1 MLCMRTQTGML
12 SSNGLVKKGGTMGV
26 VVVGADGSQGAACAL
41 DFAIREAALRGVSLR
56 VVSAWEIPPSVLAS
70 VVASKEFYEE
80 FRESAVK
87 VAEESAARV
96 AELEPGLKH
105 EEVVVEGQAAKA
117 LLANAEDAE
126 LLVVGRRGH
135 GSFREMLL
143 GSISRQVVVHAKC
156 PLVIVPCPVQEQAD

>member
-1 MLCMRTQTGML
+1 
-12 SSNGLVKKGGTMGV
+12 MGV
-26 VVVGADGSQGAACAL
+26 IVVGADGSQGAAYAL
-41 DFAIREAALRGVSLR
+41 DFAIREAAIRRVKLR

-80 FRESAVK
+80 FRENAVN
-87 VAEESAARV
+87 VAREAAARV
-96 AELEPGLKH
+96 AELEPGVEH
-105 EEVVVEGQAAKA
+105 EEIVVEGQAAKA

-156 PLVIVPCPVQEQAD
+156 PLVIVPYPTQEQAD

>member
-1 MLCMRTQTGML
+1 
-12 SSNGLVKKGGTMGV
+12 
-26 VVVGADGSQGAACAL
+26 
-41 DFAIREAALRGVSLR
+41 
-56 VVSAWEIPPSVLAS
+56 VSAWEIPPSVLAS

-80 FRESAVK
+80 FRENAVM
-87 VAEESAARV
+87 VAKEAAARV
-96 AELEPGLKH
+96 AELAPQVEH

-117 LLANAEDAE
+117 LLANAEDAD

-156 PLVIVPCPVQEQAD
+156 PLVIVPHPLQRRSKLEFGA

>member
-1 MLCMRTQTGML
+1 
-12 SSNGLVKKGGTMGV
+12 MGV
-26 VVVGADGSQGAACAL
+26 IVVGVDGSPGAASAL
-41 DFAIREAALRGVSLR
+41 DFAIREAAIRGAKLR

-80 FRESAVK
+80 FRANAVN
-87 VAEESAARV
+87 VAREAAARV
-96 AELEPGLKH
+96 TELGPAVVH

-117 LLANAEDAE
+117 LLANAMDAD

-156 PLVIVPCPVQEQAD
+156 PLVIVPHPTQEQSD